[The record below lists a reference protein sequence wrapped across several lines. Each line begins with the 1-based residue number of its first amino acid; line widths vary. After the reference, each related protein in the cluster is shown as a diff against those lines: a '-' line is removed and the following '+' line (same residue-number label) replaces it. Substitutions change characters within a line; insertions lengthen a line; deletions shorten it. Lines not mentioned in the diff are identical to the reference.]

1 MLPSALRKQL
11 HSIIND
17 GFVIKR
23 SVFNECIE
31 IHPISEWNK
40 VISEVNKLNRFVK
53 KNNDFIRSYVSGL
66 KKIEIDTSGRFLI
79 PKDLYVFAGINK
91 ELVLSSSVNMIEIW
105 DKQKYES
112 SISETLKDFGSLAE
126 EVMGNKPRNID
137 DIS

>member
-1 MLPSALRKQL
+1 M
-11 HSIIND
+11 
-17 GFVIKR
+17 
-23 SVFNECIE
+23 
-31 IHPISEWNK
+31 
-40 VISEVNKLNRFVK
+40 
-53 KNNDFIRSYVSGL
+53 

-126 EVMGNKPRNID
+126 EVMGNKPHNID